1 MILQQESDHEIL
13 SSYTRTLVTV
23 IFQFLLPGLP
33 SCVST
38 TMHLFF
44 FSQKNLIAQ
53 KWHSFPGKT
62 QFFIKNMFHEVARIG
77 HRKKISVLISRYNNA
92 AHNGKH
98 WTFSSRERIN
108 QWQLLLAQLNYSTLF
123 NWNW

>member
-44 FSQKNLIAQ
+44 FSQKALLAQ

-62 QFFIKNMFHEVARIG
+62 QFFIKKHVSRSSKNWPP
-77 HRKKISVLISRYNNA
+77 KKKS
-92 AHNGKH
+92 
-98 WTFSSRERIN
+98 
-108 QWQLLLAQLNYSTLF
+108 LF
-123 NWNW
+123 